1 MLLSQ
6 KSLIFVFVINN
17 LCFPLSS
24 IANPI
29 NSSENEDIFTSNSCE
44 CAEDLKLDNS
54 PNYFVN
60 EINKSNHKDSFQV
73 SQFNE
78 ISTQFQAQ
86 NPEDLSIT
94 TQDNNWRFQF
104 QPYATIPISTY
115 GTATARGRTVN
126 YDLSLGDVLDSLN
139 FTASARAEAW
149 KGRLGFIVDGYFVN
163 LGNVV
168 NLEKQVTRTPSALDA
183 LNYLMSKGTNT
194 RVTDLVNNLA
204 QKIQTAKENKEL
216 KQEEIVQKI
225 DQLEQQINNLKIT
238 INDDLEKI
246 ENIDLKVEEIKNNL
260 ANFSDLRIGDLNFQ
274 NLDNLKLNPDG
285 FKELL
290 ALNIRDF
297 PKIQDLQ
304 ELNNRIENTRVREV
318 LSSIPQIKQ
327 KLTETKS
334 VLEESLEKIQEEIKI
349 KETDELQKLQE
360 EIEQAKSLVEE
371 ELAKIQ
377 KTEDFLENRL
387 PQELDISSKTD
398 LNFKQGI
405 YDFAISYHFG
415 EIPNYKLSEK
425 PSNRRYP
432 LLWFQPIAGVRLNNL
447 SINIEENINI
457 VATSTLVNFNGSF
470 QNNYSQSKTWLGPMI
485 GAKLGVQMNDAI
497 ALWLRGDYAGFG
509 VGGETDYSWNILGGM
524 DWWVGYNTSLQLGYR
539 FYEINY
545 QNGSGNNAFGFQES
559 FNGPFISVTF
569 HF

>member
-6 KSLIFVFVINN
+6 KSLIFVFIFHSI
-17 LCFPLSS
+17 CFPLSS
-24 IANPI
+24 IATPI

-54 PNYFVN
+54 TNYFVN
-60 EINKSNHKDSFQV
+60 EINKNNHKDSFQV

-86 NPEDLSIT
+86 NTEDLSIT

-126 YDLSLGDVLDSLN
+126 YDLSLGEVLDSLN

-163 LGNVV
+163 LGDVV
-168 NLEKQVTRTPSALDA
+168 NLEKQATRTPSALDA

-194 RVTDLVNNLA
+194 RVTDLVNNLD

-238 INDDLEKI
+238 INDDLAKI
-246 ENIDLKVEEIKNNL
+246 ENIDLKVEEIRNNL
-260 ANFSDLRIGDLNFQ
+260 ASFSDSRIGDLNFQ
-274 NLDNLKLNPDG
+274 NLDNLKLTPDG

-297 PKIQDLQ
+297 PQIQDLQ

-318 LSSIPQIKQ
+318 RSSIPQIKQ

-334 VLEESLEKIQEEIKI
+334 VLEESIAKIKEEIKI
-349 KETDELQKLQE
+349 KETEELQKLQA

-377 KTEDFLENRL
+377 KAEDFLDNRL

-415 EIPNYKLSEK
+415 EIPNYRLPEK

-559 FNGPFISVTF
+559 FNGPFISATF